1 MDAYQ
6 RQGGGHLCCLCPS
19 LLTHSC
25 MKYGWC
31 GLRRLCPTALHNDR
45 NVWRVRHRAQTVMG
59 PSLRLSSSS
68 DINCNFAVLNY
79 TTQHISIRL
88 NTGRLSLAVSFLQ
101 SHLCRISGNQFN
113 SMLFGSLYS
122 YRIMA
127 VKNIG
132 IHYDSAY
139 SLCRVTNPKLYTP
152 ESDWITAIY
161 WGQVWEIDIHALGR
175 WCAQYDDQY
184 SLCVGQNRISA
195 SAVLSLYHLL
205 LLLLLCCGRVS
216 RARVSARAPQLPVD
230 TGQDRMC
237 GPSLPVCYVT
247 CDVKWGV
254 TWPIPVKITAQ
265 QVAVSVICNKWGA
278 VGKVDM
284 IHPLTVWMSS
294 LIIVSIY
301 KSAKC

>member
-1 MDAYQ
+1 MTV
-6 RQGGGHLCCLCPS
+6 
-19 LLTHSC
+19 LTV
-25 MKYGWC
+25 YV
-31 GLRRLCPTALHNDR
+31 
-45 NVWRVRHRAQTVMG
+45 VWLIQ
-59 PSLRLSSSS
+59 
-68 DINCNFAVLNY
+68 NY
-79 TTQHISIRL
+79 THT
-88 NTGRLSLAVSFLQ
+88 
-101 SHLCRISGNQFN
+101 
-113 SMLFGSLYS
+113 
-122 YRIMA
+122 
-127 VKNIG
+127 
-132 IHYDSAY
+132 
-139 SLCRVTNPKLYTP
+139 
-152 ESDWITAIY
+152 ESDWITTIY

-195 SAVLSLYHLL
+195 SAMLSLYHLL

-265 QVAVSVICNKWGA
+265 QVAVSVICNSKWGA